1 MKFKLDFNLDR
12 NPTLAQIR
20 SLPTAGRYGVIALAI
35 VAAYFAVDSWSW
47 SWARTWNLEADRIQK
62 ILSDSAKITANSA
75 DTPSIG
81 PETFGP
87 VLPIGSESEGAQS
100 MATAV
105 VEIVKKYS
113 TTNFSYDA
121 QRASTRLSGVSANG
135 EKIAKVSGELQF
147 ECSADVFSKIV
158 ADIESS
164 PAIES
169 ISSIRL
175 QRKEAEKKLDVR
187 MTIDTWVI
195 PGKSST
201 AGGIG

>member
-20 SLPTAGRYGVIALAI
+20 SLPTASRYGLIALTI
-35 VAAYFAVDSWSW
+35 LAAYFAVDSWSW
-47 SWARTWNLEADRIQK
+47 NWARARNLEADRIQK
-62 ILSDSAKITANSA
+62 ILSDSAKITANSS
-75 DTPSIG
+75 DTPAIG

-175 QRKEAEKKLDVR
+175 QRKEVEKKLNVR
-187 MTIDTWVI
+187 MTVDTWVI
-195 PGKSST
+195 PGTSAT

>member
-1 MKFKLDFNLDR
+1 L
-12 NPTLAQIR
+12 
-20 SLPTAGRYGVIALAI
+20 
-35 VAAYFAVDSWSW
+35 AAYFAVDSWSW
-47 SWARTWNLEADRIQK
+47 NWARTWNLEADRIQK

-175 QRKEAEKKLDVR
+175 QRKEAERKLDVR

-195 PGKSST
+195 PGKSAT

>member
-1 MKFKLDFNLDR
+1 
-12 NPTLAQIR
+12 
-20 SLPTAGRYGVIALAI
+20 
-35 VAAYFAVDSWSW
+35 
-47 SWARTWNLEADRIQK
+47 
-62 ILSDSAKITANSA
+62 
-75 DTPSIG
+75 
-81 PETFGP
+81 
-87 VLPIGSESEGAQS
+87 

-195 PGKSST
+195 PGKSAT

>member
-35 VAAYFAVDSWSW
+35 LAAYFAVDSWSW
-47 SWARTWNLEADRIQK
+47 NWARTWNLEADRIQK
-62 ILSDSAKITANSA
+62 ILSDSAKITANSS

>member
-20 SLPTAGRYGVIALAI
+20 SLPTASRYGLIALTI
-35 VAAYFAVDSWSW
+35 LAAYFAVDSWSW
-47 SWARTWNLEADRIQK
+47 NWARTWNLEADRIQK
-62 ILSDSAKITANSA
+62 ILSDSAKITGNTE
-75 DTPSIG
+75 DTPSMG

-87 VLPIGSESEGAQS
+87 VLPIGSESEGTQS

-121 QRASTRLSGVSANG
+121 QRASTRLAGVSANG

-175 QRKEAEKKLDVR
+175 QRKEVEKKLNVR
-187 MTIDTWVI
+187 MTVDTWVI
-195 PGKSST
+195 PGKSAT

>member
-35 VAAYFAVDSWSW
+35 LAAYFAVDSWSW
-47 SWARTWNLEADRIQK
+47 NWARTWNLEADRIQK
-62 ILSDSAKITANSA
+62 ILSDSAKITANSS
-75 DTPSIG
+75 DTPAIG

>member
-35 VAAYFAVDSWSW
+35 LAAYFAVDSWSW
-47 SWARTWNLEADRIQK
+47 NWARTWNLEADRIQK
-62 ILSDSAKITANSA
+62 ILSDSAKITANSS
-75 DTPSIG
+75 DTPAIG

-175 QRKEAEKKLDVR
+175 QRKEVEKKLNVR
-187 MTIDTWVI
+187 MTVDTWVI
-195 PGKSST
+195 PGKSAT

>member
-35 VAAYFAVDSWSW
+35 LAAYFAVDSWSW
-47 SWARTWNLEADRIQK
+47 SWARAWDLEADRIQK
-62 ILSDSAKITANSA
+62 ILSDSAKITANSSG
-75 DTPSIG
+75 TPSIG

-175 QRKEAEKKLDVR
+175 QRKEVEKKLNVR
-187 MTIDTWVI
+187 MTVDTWVI
-195 PGKSST
+195 PGKSAT